1 MIRRIAPALLW
12 LAALPALAQETVPS
26 GPESSVAPAGPES
39 AVAPAGPESA
49 PPPAAPTPPPVPKPA
64 VVHVTLTT
72 SEGPIVLELEKERAP
87 VTTANFLRYVDGKRF
102 DGTTFYRA
110 VKVQDGYGLVQGGAR
125 NDPKRVFPNI
135 AHEPTSKTGL
145 SHVDGAI
152 SMARAAP
159 GTASGDFFIV
169 IGGFPTM
176 NADPTQPGDNLGFAV
191 FGHVSQ
197 GMDLIRKIVLAPT
210 TDAGP
215 AEMKGQMLAAPVK
228 IVSARRSD

>member
-1 MIRRIAPALLW
+1 MIRRLAPALLW
-12 LAALPALAQETVPS
+12 LAAIPALAQET
-26 GPESSVAPAGPES
+26 
-39 AVAPAGPESA
+39 A
-49 PPPAAPTPPPVPKPA
+49 PPPAPAPAAPKPA

-87 VTTANFLRYVDGKRF
+87 ITTANFLRYVTGKRL

-110 VKVQDGYGLVQGGAR
+110 VKVEDGFGLVQGGAR

-135 AHEPTSKTGL
+135 AHEPTTKTGL

-169 IGGFPTM
+169 VGGFPTM
-176 NADPTQPGDNLGFAV
+176 DADPKQPGDNQGFAV

-197 GMDLIRKIVLAPT
+197 GMDLVRKILNSPT
-210 TDAGP
+210 GDTGP
-215 AEMKGQMLAAPVK
+215 AVMKGQMLVAPVK
-228 IVSARRSD
+228 IISARQTD